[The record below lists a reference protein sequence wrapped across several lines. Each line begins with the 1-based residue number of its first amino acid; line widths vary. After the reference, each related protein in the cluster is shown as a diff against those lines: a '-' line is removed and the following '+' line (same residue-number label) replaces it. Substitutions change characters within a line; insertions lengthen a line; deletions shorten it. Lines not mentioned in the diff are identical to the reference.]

1 MSRKLNN
8 VLKDIPDV
16 FELKVDEKALSED
29 LKKVLIEYDFDKL
42 TASEIAESIAKDFV
56 LRFSENLFVRQDMS
70 LAKERLKKLFDL
82 LSMDYLRIKKENEQ
96 IREIMRDAACQH

>member
-16 FELKVDEKALSED
+16 FELRVDERALAED

-42 TASEIAESIAKDFV
+42 TASELAESITKDFV

-70 LAKERLKKLFDL
+70 PAKEQLKKLFDL

-96 IREIMRDAACQH
+96 IIEIMRDAACQH

>member
-16 FELKVDEKALSED
+16 FELKVDEKVLAED

-42 TASEIAESIAKDFV
+42 TASELAESITKDFV

-70 LAKERLKKLFDL
+70 LAKEQLKKLFDL
-82 LSMDYLRIKKENEQ
+82 LPMDYLRIKKENEQ

>member
-56 LRFSENLFVRQDMS
+56 LRFSENLFVRQDTS
-70 LAKERLKKLFDL
+70 LAKEQLKKLFDL

>member
-16 FELKVDEKALSED
+16 FELKVDEKALAED

-70 LAKERLKKLFDL
+70 LAKEQLKKLFDL

>member
-16 FELKVDEKALSED
+16 FELRVDEKALAED

-70 LAKERLKKLFDL
+70 LAKEQLKKLFDL

-96 IREIMRDAACQH
+96 IIEIMRDAACQH

>member
-16 FELKVDEKALSED
+16 FELKVDEKVLAED

-42 TASEIAESIAKDFV
+42 TASELAESITKDFV

-70 LAKERLKKLFDL
+70 LVKEQLKKLFDL